1 MFEDLNKIFVISK
14 MRYSRFFKILNT
26 FVSFPHQSSA
36 VEFAAILR
44 LLKGL
49 SRLYKQMNHG
59 VKDPLRLIKG
69 AFYCFENAGIS
80 HIVWNL
86 TLRGTMT
93 PNNNKKV
100 YFSPLNQVLIMV
112 FIQLRYFH
120 RWARYCRQVMGML
133 YPKINQVFYFTGP
146 KVTVPNCPIEMLPH
160 YNPSNGAQF
169 FMQSDAECSKP
180 TYFGLPFFLKDF
192 GPVFQEWSV
201 TGHESRPG
209 HHTQVQGGCSQS
221 ASRMHYSIFEHFSL
235 LSHFGNIL
243 GKNFGHFVK
252 TYLR

>member
-1 MFEDLNKIFVISK
+1 MNRFKVTKFSWSNASSFEDTWKGSSKIFNDHWK
-14 MRYSRFFKILNT
+14 
-26 FVSFPHQSSA
+26 
-36 VEFAAILR
+36 
-44 LLKGL
+44 
-49 SRLYKQMNHG
+49 
-59 VKDPLRLIKG
+59 LIKVS
-69 AFYCFENAGIS
+69 FYCFENAGIS

-86 TLRGTMT
+86 TLRGTKAHPT
-93 PNNNKKV
+93 TTKSFNFPRSTK
-100 YFSPLNQVLIMV
+100 LIMV

-133 YPKINQVFYFTGP
+133 YPKITQAFYFTGP

-169 FMQSDAECSKP
+169 FMVSDAECSKP

-209 HHTQVQGGCSQS
+209 HHTQVQGGCGQS
-221 ASRMHYSIFEHFSL
+221 ASRMHSS
-235 LSHFGNIL
+235 
-243 GKNFGHFVK
+243 
-252 TYLR
+252 